1 MNTYGEYVTPVHL
14 AWYLEL
20 HWGHHTMS
28 FFASVC
34 RSRSNCSMEFGS
46 RVLEEKKGT
55 PHELQHPSGP
65 IIRGTVIGEAAAVV
79 VAVGGAVLLSTPLL
93 LLLPL

>member
-1 MNTYGEYVTPVHL
+1 
-14 AWYLEL
+14 
-20 HWGHHTMS
+20 MS
-28 FFASVC
+28 FFASVR

-79 VAVGGAVLLSTPLL
+79 VAVGGAALLSTPTAAAAAAAAIAIAIAAVLADISSCA
-93 LLLPL
+93 